1 LVYLW
6 LKALH
11 IIAVISWMAGM
22 LYLPRLFVYHAGVKR
37 GSPESDL
44 FEVME
49 FRLLRYIMT
58 PAMIVVW
65 ISGLSLAHWAGFL
78 DAFWFYVKLL
88 LVVGMSAVH
97 GFLSKVRRDFA
108 NGANFR
114 DARFFRIINEVPT
127 ILMIVIVVLVMVK
140 PWG

>member
-1 LVYLW
+1 MGYLW
-6 LKALH
+6 LKAFH
-11 IIAVISWMAGM
+11 IVAVISWMAGM
-22 LYLPRLFVYHAGVKR
+22 LYLPRLFVYHVSVKR

-65 ISGLSLAHWAGFL
+65 LTGLSLVYWAGFF
-78 DAFWFYVKLL
+78 DATWLHIKLL

-97 GFLSKVRRDFA
+97 GFLSKVRRDFVKGK
-108 NGANFR
+108 NYR
-114 DARFFRIINEVPT
+114 SARFFRITNELPT
-127 ILMIVIVVLVMVK
+127 LFMVGIVILVVVK

>member
-65 ISGLSLAHWAGFL
+65 ISGLSLAHWAGFF
-78 DAFWFYVKLL
+78 DAFWLYVKLL

-97 GFLSKVRRDFA
+97 GFLSSVRRDFA
-108 NGANFR
+108 NGVNFR

-127 ILMIVIVVLVMVK
+127 ILMIVIVVLVVVK